1 MDRKNK
7 AKSYQNFF
15 NFLRDQMSASDMRV
29 AALLTGIAV
38 EKCEVS
44 PDLENEHD
52 VVQIMR
58 DTSENLG
65 DGRIFYRS
73 EQDAFMGYTLLKQ
86 AAPLNWEEMLGEID
100 GKTVNMVHLPRPL
113 IEQFKKYFESST
125 KYVLIAEGEKFT
137 PNLKALVDAY
147 TDCDYTIT
155 TMNPAYTTILERIF
169 HGYRNVRVVTTSIY
183 EYEFL
188 PEQFDL
194 ILSVPAFGSRLL
206 VDREQHFMCR
216 EHEMVALENL
226 LLHLGSS
233 GRLVILLPARITF
246 AGGNVKGLR
255 NFIQD
260 TYKIESISAMPEGL
274 LEWSAIKTYLL
285 TITTGTTD
293 DIAVRRF
300 GIQDTM
306 TGSGGRGV
314 RSIRLKDETFS
325 MLSELEEQ
333 GDWNVDKLFAAQDED
348 WIRYMGVKRAILG
361 EVATVFRGKNVPR
374 KDPTGRFGVVN
385 ISNLR
390 EYNIDYDG
398 LDHLDEEDRKLRTY
412 ILEDGDILVPARG
425 TAIRT
430 AIFKKQDYPCIASSN
445 LVVIRPRS
453 DLLNSVYLKMF
464 LDSPLGGKLLESA
477 QQGTSVINL
486 SYKDMQSLEIPLPEI
501 SKQEA
506 LAKEYQTELTMY
518 LKAISE
524 AESRWRSVLDRLQEQ
539 I

>member
-1 MDRKNK
+1 MDHKNK
-7 AKSYQNFF
+7 ATCYWNFF
-15 NFLRDQMSASDMRV
+15 SYLRGQMSASDLRV

-38 EKCEVS
+38 EKCEVN
-44 PDLENEHD
+44 PELENEQD

-58 DTSENLG
+58 GASEALG
-65 DGRIFYRS
+65 TGRLFYKS
-73 EQDAFMGYTLLKQ
+73 ERDAFMGYTLLKQ
-86 AAPLNWEEMLGEID
+86 AAPLDWEEMLGEID
-100 GKTVNMVHLPRPL
+100 EKSANLVHLPRPL
-113 IEQFKKYFESST
+113 IEQFEGFFEPSS
-125 KYVLIAEGEKFT
+125 KHVLIAEGEKFT
-137 PNLKALVDAY
+137 PNLKTLVDAY
-147 TDCDYTIT
+147 PECNYTIT
-155 TMNPAYTTILERIF
+155 TTNPTYTIVLERILR
-169 HGYRNVRVVTTSIY
+169 GYRNVRVVTASIY

-188 PEQFDL
+188 KEQFDL

-226 LLHLGSS
+226 LLHLGPG
-233 GRLVILLPARITF
+233 GRLAILLPARITF
-246 AGGNVKGLR
+246 AGGNVKALR

-260 TYKIESISAMPEGL
+260 TYKVESISAMPEGL
-274 LEWSAIKTYLL
+274 LDWSAIKTYLIA
-285 TITTGTTD
+285 ITTGTTD

-300 GIQDTM
+300 GVKDTI

-314 RSIRLKDETFS
+314 RSIRLEDETFS

-348 WIRYMGVKRAILG
+348 WIRYMGVRRAILG

-390 EYNIDYDG
+390 EYTICYDG
-398 LDHLDEEDRKLRTY
+398 LDHLDEEERKLRNY

-425 TAIRT
+425 TAVRT

-464 LDSPLGGKLLESA
+464 FDSPLGGKLLESA

-486 SYKDMQSLEIPLPEI
+486 SYKDMQSLEIPLPDIE
-501 SKQEA
+501 KQEA
-506 LAKEYQTELTMY
+506 LAKEYQAELAVY
-518 LKAISE
+518 LESISN
-524 AESRWRSVLDRLQEQ
+524 AENRWRSVLSRLQEQ

>member
-1 MDRKNK
+1 MNHKNR
-7 AKSYQNFF
+7 AKSYWDFF
-15 NFLRDQMSASDMRV
+15 SFLRGRMSASDMRL
-29 AALLTGIAV
+29 AALLTGIAI
-38 EKCEVS
+38 EKCEAE
-44 PDLENEHD
+44 PDLENEQD

-58 DTSENLG
+58 GASESLG
-65 DGRIFYRS
+65 LGRIFYRS
-73 EQDAFMGYTLLKQ
+73 EQDAFMGYILLKQ
-86 AAPLNWEEMLGEID
+86 AAPLDWEEMLGEID
-100 GKTVNMVHLPRPL
+100 EKAANLVHLPAPL
-113 IEQFKKYFESST
+113 VEHFEKFFEPAT
-125 KYVLIAEGEKFT
+125 KHVLIAEGEKFT
-137 PNLKALVDAY
+137 PNLKSMVDAY
-147 TDCDYTIT
+147 PECSYTIT
-155 TMNPAYTTILERIF
+155 TMNSAYTAILERVF
-169 HGYRNVRVVTTSIY
+169 RGYGNVRVVTASIY

-188 PEQFDL
+188 QEQFDL
-194 ILSVPAFGSRLL
+194 ILSVPTFGSRLL

-226 LLHLGSS
+226 LLHLGPS
-233 GRLVILLPARITF
+233 GRLAILLPARITF
-246 AGGNVKGLR
+246 AGGNVKDLR

-260 TYKIESISAMPEGL
+260 TYKVESISAMPEGL

-300 GIQDTM
+300 GVQDTI
-306 TGSGGRGV
+306 TGSGGGRV
-314 RSIRLKDETFS
+314 RSIRLEDETFS

-348 WIRYMGVKRAILG
+348 WIRYMGVKRVILG

-390 EYNIDYDG
+390 EYSIDYDG
-398 LDHLDEEDRKLRTY
+398 LDHLNEEDRKLRTY

-425 TAIRT
+425 TAVRT

-453 DLLNSVYLKMF
+453 DLLNSVYLKIF

-477 QQGTSVINL
+477 QQGTGVINL

-501 SKQEA
+501 AKQEA
-506 LAKEYQTELTMY
+506 LAKEYQAELTMY
-518 LKAISE
+518 LKSVSE

>member
-1 MDRKNK
+1 MASKNI
-7 AKSYQNFF
+7 AKIYWNFF
-15 NFLRDQMSASDMRV
+15 NFLRDQMSASDMRI

-38 EKCEVS
+38 EECELR
-44 PDLENEHD
+44 PDLENEQD

-58 DTSENLG
+58 GVSEDLG
-65 DGRIFYRS
+65 IGRIFYKS
-73 EQDAFMGYTLLKQ
+73 ERDAFMGYGLLKQ
-86 AAPLNWEEMLGEID
+86 AIPFDWEEMLGQID
-100 GKTVNMVHLPRPL
+100 EKVANLVHLSKPL
-113 IEQFKKYFESST
+113 IEQFEEFFEPTT

-137 PNLKALVDAY
+137 PNLKAMVDAY
-147 TDCDYTIT
+147 PECDYTIT
-155 TMNPAYTTILERIF
+155 TMNPAYTTILERVF
-169 HGYRNVRVVTTSIY
+169 KGYRNVRVVTTSIY

-188 PEQFDL
+188 RERFDL
-194 ILSVPAFGSRLL
+194 VLSVPTFGSRLL

-226 LLHLGSS
+226 LLHLGPG
-233 GRLVILLPARITF
+233 GRLAILLPARITF
-246 AGGNVKGLR
+246 AGGSVKALR

-260 TYKIESISAMPEGL
+260 TYKVESISAMPEGL

-293 DIAVRRF
+293 DVAIRRF
-300 GIQDTM
+300 GIQDTI
-306 TGSGGRGV
+306 TGSDGRGV
-314 RSIRLKDETFS
+314 RSIRLEDETFS

-333 GDWNVDKLFAAQDED
+333 GDWNVEKLFAAQDED
-348 WIRYMGVKRAILG
+348 WMRYMGVKRAVLG
-361 EVATVFRGKNVPR
+361 EVATVFRGKNVSR

-425 TAIRT
+425 TAVRT
-430 AIFKKQDYPCIASSN
+430 AVFKKQDYPCIASSN
-445 LVVIRPRS
+445 LVVIRPRNG
-453 DLLNSVYLKMF
+453 LLNSIYLKMF
-464 LDSPLGGKLLESA
+464 LDSPLGCKLLESA

-501 SKQEA
+501 TKQEE
-506 LAKEYQTELTMY
+506 LAKEYQTELTIY
-518 LKAISE
+518 LESINE
-524 AESRWRSVLDRLQEQ
+524 AENRWRSALDRLQKQ
-539 I
+539 L

>member
-1 MDRKNK
+1 MNRKNK
-7 AKSYQNFF
+7 AKSYRDFF
-15 NFLRDQMSASDMRV
+15 SFLRSRMSASDMRL
-29 AALLTGIAV
+29 AALLTGIAM
-38 EKCEVS
+38 EKCEAE
-44 PDLENEHD
+44 PDLENEQD

-58 DTSENLG
+58 DASEDLG
-65 DGRIFYRS
+65 IRRIFYRS

-86 AAPLNWEEMLGEID
+86 AAPLDWEEMLGEID
-100 GKTVNMVHLPRPL
+100 EKAANLVHLPAPL
-113 IEQFKKYFESST
+113 IERFEEFFEPAT
-125 KYVLIAEGEKFT
+125 KHVLIAEGEKFT
-137 PNLKALVDAY
+137 PNLKSMADAY
-147 TDCDYTIT
+147 PVCDYTIT
-155 TMNPAYTTILERIF
+155 TMNSAYAAILERVF
-169 HGYRNVRVVTTSIY
+169 RGYKNVRVVTASIY

-188 PEQFDL
+188 QEQFDL
-194 ILSVPAFGSRLL
+194 ILSVPTFGSRLL
-206 VDREQHFMCR
+206 VDREQRFMCR

-226 LLHLGSS
+226 LLHLGPG
-233 GRLVILLPARITF
+233 GRLAILLPARVTF
-246 AGGNVKGLR
+246 TGGNVKDLR

-260 TYKIESISAMPEGL
+260 TYKVESISAMPEGL
-274 LEWSAIKTYLL
+274 LEWSAIKTCLL

-300 GIQDTM
+300 GVRDTI
-306 TGSGGRGV
+306 TGSGGGRV
-314 RSIRLKDETFS
+314 RSIRLEDETFS

-348 WIRYMGVKRAILG
+348 WMRYMGVKRAALG

-390 EYNIDYDG
+390 EYSIDYDG
-398 LDHLDEEDRKLRTY
+398 LDHLNEEERKLRTY

-425 TAIRT
+425 TAVRT

-453 DLLNSVYLKMF
+453 DLLNGVYLKMF

-501 SKQEA
+501 TKQEA
-506 LAKEYQTELTMY
+506 LAKEYQAELTMY
-518 LKAISE
+518 LESVSE

>member
-7 AKSYQNFF
+7 AESYWNFF
-15 NFLRDQMSASDMRV
+15 NFLRGQMSASDMRV
-29 AALLTGIAV
+29 AALLTGIAM
-38 EKCEVS
+38 EKCEIR
-44 PDLENEHD
+44 PDLENEQD

-58 DTSENLG
+58 NASEDLG
-65 DGRIFYRS
+65 FGRIFYRS
-73 EQDAFMGYTLLKQ
+73 EQNAFIGYTLLKQ
-86 AAPLNWEEMLGEID
+86 AAPLDWEEMLGEID
-100 GKTVNMVHLPRPL
+100 EKAANLVHLPKAL
-113 IEQFKKYFESST
+113 IEHFEGFFESDT

-137 PNLKALVDAY
+137 PNLKSMVDAY
-147 TDCDYTIT
+147 PKCDFTIT
-155 TMNPAYTTILERIF
+155 TTNPAYTAILGRVF
-169 HGYRNVRVVTTSIY
+169 QGYRNVRVVTTSIY

-188 PEQFDL
+188 QEQFDL

-206 VDREQHFMCR
+206 VGREQHFMCR

-226 LLHLGSS
+226 LLHLGPS
-233 GRLVILLPARITF
+233 GRLAILLPARVTF

-260 TYKIESISAMPEGL
+260 TYKVESISAMPEGL

-285 TITTGTTD
+285 TITTGATD

-300 GIQDTM
+300 GVQDAITDF
-306 TGSGGRGV
+306 GGRGV
-314 RSIRLKDETFS
+314 RSIRLEDETFS

-390 EYNIDYDG
+390 EFSIDYDG
-398 LDHLDEEDRKLRTY
+398 LDHLDEEERKLRTY

-425 TAIRT
+425 TAVRT

-486 SYKDMQSLEIPLPEI
+486 SYKDMQSLEIPLPDIE
-501 SKQEA
+501 KQEA
-506 LAKEYQTELTMY
+506 LANEYQTELTMY
-518 LKAISE
+518 LESISE
-524 AESRWRSVLDRLQEQ
+524 AERRWRSALDRLQEQ